1 MENGNSLMS
10 SGNFVLAK
18 SHLIISPFF
27 SLTEFPW
34 AKDQPDEIVFFF
46 FNTEMLYDANFNY
59 LLSSLSIYHLQML
72 DFMRQV
78 YFLIR
83 ECSYGRVKFAAQT
96 HASPS
101 LNFKG
106 TVSGHLRG
114 TPIRR
119 KCFKINVNKN

>member
-1 MENGNSLMS
+1 MS

-46 FNTEMLYDANFNY
+46 FFLTLKCCVMQFLH
-59 LLSSLSIYHLQML
+59 LSSLSIYHLQML
-72 DFMRQV
+72 EFMRQV

-83 ECSYGRVKFAAQT
+83 ELWSSKIHCADARLAQ
-96 HASPS
+96 
-101 LNFKG
+101 LKIKG
-106 TVSGHLRG
+106 TLSDHFSG
-114 TPIRR
+114 TPIER